1 MKIIEIGTGYTPIP
15 AQISAATEIVVEKL
29 TTAFIDLG
37 EEVELVDIMAEDRKE
52 NALPISE
59 VKVPKM
65 FRKTDVQLG
74 VFHKLKRVVYSV
86 LLAMKLR
93 KVIRENENNCVL
105 HFHNQYNLFMFL
117 LFVSKRIRKKAIIAY
132 TNHSGIWNQP
142 WKNIEH
148 VVKKKYFQEL
158 LSVKKAD
165 KLFLLNE
172 KTKQNV
178 IKYLNVDPKKIH
190 IIGNGVDI
198 DVFRPL
204 GEENILKIKHE
215 YGLEGKKILL
225 QVGSVVENKG
235 QLSVIE
241 ALNNVFKTHN
251 DFVYIYAGNIVS
263 AEYQARIQNHISDN
277 GLQEKVY
284 YLGTFKPGK
293 DLNELYNISDA
304 TIIASGYEAF
314 PLVTIESMAAGTPV
328 FFNNSVSFEKGNGCN
343 YYTLECLPEL
353 IENSF
358 FENSIKRE
366 QKQIARIYAEQNY
379 AWKQIAKRYLQ
390 GLKQIG

>member
-86 LLAMKLR
+86 LLAMKLK

-142 WKNIEH
+142 WDSIKT
-148 VVKKKYFQEL
+148 VVKKRYFQEAI
-158 LSVKKAD
+158 SMKKAD
-165 KLFLLNE
+165 RLFLLNTQTRE
-172 KTKQNV
+172 NAVRHLQ
-178 IKYLNVDPKKIH
+178 VDLRNIH
-190 IIGNGVDI
+190 LIGNGVDI
-198 DVFRPL
+198 EVYKPL
-204 GEENILKIKHE
+204 TEEDILSSRNR
-215 YGLEGKKILL
+215 YAFEGKKVLL
-225 QVGSVVENKG
+225 QIGSVTENKG

-241 ALNNVFKTHN
+241 ALNSVFKAHN
-251 DFVYIYAGNIVS
+251 DFTYAYAGDIVS
-263 AEYQARIQNHISDN
+263 AEYQEKIQSYICDN
-277 GLQEKVY
+277 GFQNQVN
-284 YLGTFKPGK
+284 YLGMIKPGK
-293 DLNELYNISDA
+293 DLNELYNIADA
-304 TIIASGYEAF
+304 TIVASGFEAF
-314 PLVTIESMAAGTPV
+314 SLVTIESLAAGTPV
-328 FFNNSVSFEKGNGCN
+328 FINNSVPFEDGNGCHS
-343 YYTLECLPEL
+343 YTLERLPEL
-353 IENSF
+353 LEYHIFDHPTKND
-358 FENSIKRE
+358 
-366 QKQIARIYAEQNY
+366 QKKMARAYAEQNFW
-379 AWKQIAKRYLQ
+379 WKRIAERYLQ